1 MLTNIKIE
9 NVAVIEKAE
18 INFESGL
25 NILTGETGAGKSI
38 VIDSINAIIGERTSK
53 ELVRDGT
60 DCAKITAFFENISK
74 EAESTLK
81 EFEIESEEDGTL
93 LITRTINADGRSSCR
108 INGQPVTASM
118 LRSIGRELI
127 TICGQHDSQR
137 LLQKENHIGYIDS
150 LAGNEAQLNEYREVY
165 HLLRKKERKLSDL
178 RQNNTDK
185 QQRLEFLQYQINEL
199 ESADIII
206 GEKEQLVAQ
215 KKKIQNCEKILSS
228 LYGAKICIGGD
239 ENTAGIESALYDLNN
254 FLSQIS
260 DYNNDFSEFAQS
272 AENFRYEIEECL
284 SAVNDELMNIDED
297 ETDINEVEQRLDLL
311 YRLSKKYGE
320 TEEDMLSYLDKIR
333 EEYDNIQTSDER
345 IKELED
351 EIEELKDEVAER
363 AKIISKK
370 RKEYALKF
378 EKDVMAELN
387 YLDMKGARFAVEFSV
402 CDFGE
407 NGIDDVQFL
416 ISANAGQSPKPL
428 SKIASGGELSRVMLA
443 IRCVLSGIE
452 SAETIIFDEIDT
464 GVSGRAA
471 HKIAYKLKQFS
482 AEKQIICVTHL
493 AQIAAGADNH
503 LLIEKTT
510 ADGVTATKVR
520 KLIDDERIYEI
531 ARIIGGDVITKTTM
545 LSACELIDFANT
557 P

>member
-1 MLTNIKIE
+1 
-9 NVAVIEKAE
+9 
-18 INFESGL
+18 
-25 NILTGETGAGKSI
+25 
-38 VIDSINAIIGERTSK
+38 
-53 ELVRDGT
+53 
-60 DCAKITAFFENISK
+60 
-74 EAESTLK
+74 
-81 EFEIESEEDGTL
+81 
-93 LITRTINADGRSSCR
+93 
-108 INGQPVTASM
+108 
-118 LRSIGRELI
+118 
-127 TICGQHDSQR
+127 
-137 LLQKENHIGYIDS
+137 
-150 LAGNEAQLNEYREVY
+150 
-165 HLLRKKERKLSDL
+165 
-178 RQNNTDK
+178 
-185 QQRLEFLQYQINEL
+185 
-199 ESADIII
+199 
-206 GEKEQLVAQ
+206 
-215 KKKIQNCEKILSS
+215 
-228 LYGAKICIGGD
+228 
-239 ENTAGIESALYDLNN
+239 
-254 FLSQIS
+254 
-260 DYNNDFSEFAQS
+260 DYNSEFDEFAQS
-272 AENFRYEIEECL
+272 AENFRYEMEECL

-311 YRLSKKYGE
+311 YRLSRKYGE

-333 EEYDNIQTSDER
+333 EEYDSIQTSDER
-345 IKELED
+345 IKALED
-351 EIEELKDEVAER
+351 EIETLQEEVAER
-363 AKIISKK
+363 AKQISKK
-370 RKEYALKF
+370 RKEYALNF
-378 EKDVMAELN
+378 EKDVMAELS
-387 YLDMKGARFAVEFSV
+387 YLDMKGAKFAVEFSD

-471 HKIAYKLKQFS
+471 HKIAYKLRQFS